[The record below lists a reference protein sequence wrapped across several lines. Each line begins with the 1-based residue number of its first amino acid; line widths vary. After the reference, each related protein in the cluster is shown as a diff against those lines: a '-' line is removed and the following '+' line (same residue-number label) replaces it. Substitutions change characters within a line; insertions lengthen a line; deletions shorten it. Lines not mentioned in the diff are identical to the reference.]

1 MMLMPKRPTKQHL
14 HPWAIYHIKC
24 TPAKLVGIVMI
35 NRLPMWRS
43 SKRSRNTMFRRTS
56 AAD

>member
-1 MMLMPKRPTKQHL
+1 MMLMAKRPTKQHL
-14 HPWAIYHIKC
+14 HAWAIDHIRG

-35 NRLPMWRS
+35 DRMSMWRS
-43 SKRSRNTMFRRTS
+43 SKRSRNTMFRRTG